1 MMLTV
6 SQFRAARAMI
16 GMTVEELATLTGISS
31 DDIRNA
37 EKGET
42 FSDAL
47 LASRL
52 QTALESRGIV
62 FLAAGQE
69 DVSIGPGIRLR
80 SGTADE
86 GLRPER
92 LNATNDD

>member
-6 SQFRAARAMI
+6 SQLRAGRAMI
-16 GMTVEELATLTGISS
+16 GLTVDELAALTGLSSS
-31 DDIRNA
+31 DIHEA

-42 FSDAL
+42 LADAL

-52 QTALESRGIV
+52 QSALESRGIV

-69 DVSIGPGIRLR
+69 DASIGPGLRLR
-80 SGTADE
+80 SGMPDE

>member
-6 SQFRAARAMI
+6 SQLRAARAMI
-16 GMTVEELATLTGISS
+16 GLSVEELATLTGLSS
-31 DDIRNA
+31 SEIGEA

-42 FSDAL
+42 VADAL
-47 LASRL
+47 LSSRL
-52 QTALESRGIV
+52 QSALESRGIV
-62 FLAAGQE
+62 FLAAGQD
-69 DVSIGPGIRLR
+69 DVSVGPGIRLR
-80 SGTADE
+80 SGPPDE

>member
-1 MMLTV
+1 MLTV
-6 SQFRAARAMI
+6 SQLRAGRAMI
-16 GMTVEELATLTGISS
+16 GLTVEELATLTGVSS
-31 DDIRNA
+31 TDIQEA
-37 EKGET
+37 ERGET
-42 FSDAL
+42 VADAL

-52 QTALESRGIV
+52 QSALESRGIV

-69 DVSIGPGIRLR
+69 DASIGPGIRLR
-80 SGTADE
+80 SGLSDE

>member
-1 MMLTV
+1 MLTL
-6 SQFRAARAMI
+6 SQLRAARAMI
-16 GMTVEELATLTGISS
+16 GLTVDELATLTGLSSS
-31 DDIRNA
+31 DIHDA
-37 EKGET
+37 EKGEA

-52 QTALESRGIV
+52 QGALESRGIV

-69 DVSIGPGIRLR
+69 DASIGPGIRLR
-80 SGTADE
+80 SGQQDE

>member
-1 MMLTV
+1 
-6 SQFRAARAMI
+6 MI
-16 GMTVEELATLTGISS
+16 GLTVEELATLTGVSS
-31 DDIRNA
+31 ADIQEA

-42 FSDAL
+42 VADAL

-52 QTALESRGIV
+52 QSALESHGIV

-69 DVSIGPGIRLR
+69 DASIGPGIRLR
-80 SGTADE
+80 TRLSDE

>member
-1 MMLTV
+1 MLTV
-6 SQFRAARAMI
+6 SQLRAGRAMI
-16 GMTVEELATLTGISS
+16 GLTVDELAALTGLSAS
-31 DDIRNA
+31 DIYEA

-52 QTALESRGIV
+52 QSALESRGIV

-69 DVSIGPGIRLR
+69 DASIGPGIRLR